1 METFLLI
8 PLEDTVVFPNMNV
21 TLPVDVGDE
30 EQVLLVPTHEGE
42 YAKVGV
48 VAEVEE
54 KARLPRGVTAV
65 SLTALHRAVLGAAH
79 TDSQGRLR
87 VQAERHVDEN
97 PAPVKTRELEQE
109 YRAVVEERLELR
121 GDDGRVAAFLRSIT
135 GAAALAD
142 TAGYSPEL
150 SFEQKVR
157 LLEELD

>member
-54 KARLPRGVTAV
+54 KARLPRAV
-65 SLTALHRAVLGAAH
+65 
-79 TDSQGRLR
+79 
-87 VQAERHVDEN
+87 
-97 PAPVKTRELEQE
+97 
-109 YRAVVEERLELR
+109 
-121 GDDGRVAAFLRSIT
+121 
-135 GAAALAD
+135 

-150 SFEQKVR
+150 SFEQKVQ
-157 LLEELD
+157 LLEQLDVVERLTLALGFQRESLAQAQVRQRIRD

>member
-1 METFLLI
+1 MVDNLKRCATVQSMNTYLLI

-65 SLTALHRAVLGAAH
+65 SLTALHRAVLGAAEA
-79 TDSQGRLR
+79 DSSGGLR
-87 VQAERHVDEN
+87 VAAEPQVDDA
-97 PAPVKTRELEQE
+97 PAPV
-109 YRAVVEERLELR
+109 
-121 GDDGRVAAFLRSIT
+121 
-135 GAAALAD
+135 
-142 TAGYSPEL
+142 
-150 SFEQKVR
+150 
-157 LLEELD
+157 